1 MQGRRWKSSWPISE
15 HRLAD
20 AAREK
25 VVEEEMDL
33 REHAR
38 RTSGAVVHGYG
49 RLDAELHG
57 SPDPQYPGI
66 DRSGGRAAAAVER
79 LRERK
84 LDDGDHAVER
94 FGEADVLHEGLQV
107 GEAVLQRE
115 AEPQHVRVPLR
126 RLDAGLVH
134 SRGAR
139 ARGHRDP
146 GGPGYRER
154 PQVLHAVGE
163 IAEAFA
169 VENGRR
175 HGVE

>member
-49 RLDAELHG
+49 RLDA
-57 SPDPQYPGI
+57 
-66 DRSGGRAAAAVER
+66 
-79 LRERK
+79 
-84 LDDGDHAVER
+84 
-94 FGEADVLHEGLQV
+94 
-107 GEAVLQRE
+107 
-115 AEPQHVRVPLR
+115 
-126 RLDAGLVH
+126 GLVH

-146 GGPGYRER
+146 GGPGDRER

>member
-66 DRSGGRAAAAVER
+66 DRYDRRTAAAVER
-79 LRERK
+79 LRERD
-84 LDDGDHAVER
+84 LHQRDHAIEGL
-94 FGEADVLHEGLQV
+94 GEAHVLYEGLQV
-107 GEAVLQRE
+107 SQAVLQRE
-115 AEPQHVRVPLR
+115 
-126 RLDAGLVH
+126 
-134 SRGAR
+134 
-139 ARGHRDP
+139 
-146 GGPGYRER
+146 
-154 PQVLHAVGE
+154 
-163 IAEAFA
+163 
-169 VENGRR
+169 
-175 HGVE
+175 